1 MILIMIHYQLILIYK
16 YNDSIGNDNGEID
29 NHGMY
34 EI

>member
-1 MILIMIHYQLILIYK
+1 MILIMIHYQLILI

-34 EI
+34 DI